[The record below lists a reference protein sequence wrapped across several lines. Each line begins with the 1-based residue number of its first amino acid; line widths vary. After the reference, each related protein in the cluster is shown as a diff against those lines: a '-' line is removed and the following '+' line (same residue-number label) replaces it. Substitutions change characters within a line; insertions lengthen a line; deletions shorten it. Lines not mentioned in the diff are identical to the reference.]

1 MQMPDNE
8 PRRDRVLVV
17 DDSPEILAMLTDA
30 LEDAGM
36 TVLVSLDGASALERA
51 QHGRPDVILLDAIM
65 PGLDGFETCS
75 RLKQLPSVGSVPVIF
90 MTGLSDTEHVI
101 RGFGAGGVDYV
112 TKPIVPK
119 QLIARLRT
127 HLANARMVDSARDA
141 LDLAGRAAF
150 ALDLNGYV
158 GWRTPSAAAMLAHLP
173 DGGAQQ
179 LTPALASRL
188 MNELGGDDTS
198 RSRRAL
204 TVDTGITGVALSFT
218 RIGRTQGGQLLVAVE
233 RSDAAGD
240 IARLASQY
248 GLTPREAEVL
258 LWIARG
264 KSNRD
269 IGDILE
275 LSPRTVNKHLEHI
288 YVKLGVENRASAAAM
303 ATALLSERH

>member
-1 MQMPDNE
+1 MQTPVDE

-17 DDSPEILAMLTDA
+17 DDTPETLAMLTDA

-36 TVLVSLDGASALERA
+36 TVLVSLDGTSALERA
-51 QHGRPDVILLDAIM
+51 LHGAPDIILLDAVM
-65 PGLDGFETCS
+65 PGLDGFETCV
-75 RLKQLPSVGSVPVIF
+75 RLKQLPSVAAVPVVF

-112 TKPIVPK
+112 NKPIVPE

-127 HLANARMVDSARDA
+127 HLANARMVASARDA

-150 ALDLNGYV
+150 TLDAQGRI
-158 GWRTPSAAAMLAHLP
+158 GWRTPSAATMLARLP
-173 DGGAQQ
+173 ASDAQQ
-179 LTPALASRL
+179 LDAFLAARL
-188 MNELGGDDTS
+188 LEQLGSDEGGRPRRVCIDT
-198 RSRRAL
+198 A
-204 TVDTGITGVALSFT
+204 VPGIALSFT
-218 RIGRTQGGQLLVAVE
+218 RIGRTHGEQLLVAVE
-233 RSDAAGD
+233 VADSTADTG
-240 IARLASQY
+240 RLVGQY

-275 LSPRTVNKHLEHI
+275 LSPRTVNKHLERI
-288 YVKLGVENRASAAAM
+288 YVKLGVENRASAAALV
-303 ATALLSERH
+303 TALLRP